1 MPLSSGLI
9 LYDELAMKLTVLPGI
24 IIILLIV
31 MLQPG
36 CSNTQAST
44 ESALLFELE
53 KLANAA
59 ACGYGPR
66 PDKPGSLTRYAV
78 GYTGDVCVELDKE
91 RAGVILMGGST
102 DVDSIFVSKV
112 RPYIQNGNVLV
123 LRTRGAAGYNDYLQQ
138 LTQAASVET
147 LIVDSRD
154 KANSDYVAWAVQTA
168 EFIWFAGGD
177 QSEYIRYWQDTRLQE
192 KLHYAYQKG
201 AIIGGTSAGN
211 AILGDVVYNPDGVGS
226 AVSSEVAQDFCD
238 ANIRFSGDFLQA
250 PMLAGTLTDT
260 HFKQR
265 DRMGRLMVF
274 LAHHANRNLTGIAV
288 SEQTALWV
296 ARNGQT
302 EVYGQHEVY
311 MVRADDQTV
320 FRQTECGQP
329 VIIDDL
335 LRYRLVPGDHYQLGT
350 HQSSVVPLRISLD
363 GRESSIYQPSNP
375 Y

>member
-1 MPLSSGLI
+1 MLNNLLPRSLAVMCLGALMIGCSSTDNQPELLSSI
-9 LYDELAMKLTVLPGI
+9 E
-24 IIILLIV
+24 
-31 MLQPG
+31 Q
-36 CSNTQAST
+36 
-44 ESALLFELE
+44 
-53 KLANAA
+53 LANAK

-66 PDKPGSLTRYAV
+66 PERPANLTRYAV
-78 GYTGDVCVELDKE
+78 GYIGDVCVSLDAE
-91 RAGVILMGGST
+91 QAGVILMGGST
-102 DVDSIFVSKV
+102 DVDSIFAQKV
-112 RPYIQNGNVLV
+112 RPHIQHGNVLV
-123 LRTRGAAGYNDYLQQ
+123 LRTRGGAGYNDYLQQ
-138 LTQAASVET
+138 LTEAASVET

-154 KANSDYVAWAVQTA
+154 KANSDYVAWAVQSA

-177 QSEYIRYWQDTRLQE
+177 QSEYIRYWQDTRLQQ

-211 AILGDVVYNPDGVGS
+211 AILGEVVYNPDGVGS
-226 AVSSEVAQDFCD
+226 AVSSEVAQDFCNT
-238 ANIRFSGDFLQA
+238 NIQFSDDFLQA
-250 PMLAGTLTDT
+250 PMLSQTITDT

-296 ARNGQT
+296 TRDGQA

-320 FRQTECGQP
+320 LRQTECGQP

-335 LRYRLVPGDHYQLGT
+335 LRYRLVPGDHYHLGS

-363 GRESSIYQPSNP
+363 GRQNPIYQPSNP

>member
-1 MPLSSGLI
+1 MTIKG
-9 LYDELAMKLTVLPGI
+9 VLFSI
-24 IIILLIV
+24 S
-31 MLQPG
+31 MLCALWG
-36 CSNTQAST
+36 CSSQYNQS
-44 ESALLFELE
+44 ELLHSIEA
-53 KLANAA
+53 LANAA

-78 GYTGDVCVELDKE
+78 GYTGDVCVELHKE

-102 DVDSIFVSKV
+102 DVDDIFVQKV
-112 RPYIQNGNVLV
+112 RPHIQSGNVLV
-123 LRTRGAAGYNDYLQQ
+123 LRTRGGAGYNDYLQQ

-177 QSEYIRYWQDTRLQE
+177 QSEYIRYWQDTRLQQ

-211 AILGDVVYNPDGVGS
+211 AILGEVVYNPDGVGS

-238 ANIRFSGDFLQA
+238 ANIKFSGDFLQA
-250 PMLAGTLTDT
+250 PMLNGTITDT

-274 LAHHANRNLTGIAV
+274 LAHHAHRNLTGIAV

-296 ARNGQT
+296 ARDGQT
-302 EVYGQHEVY
+302 EVYGAHEVY
-311 MVRADDQTV
+311 LLRADAQTR
-320 FRQTECGQP
+320 FQQAECGQP
-329 VIIDDL
+329 VIISDL
-335 LRYRLVPGDHYQLGT
+335 LRYQLTRGDRYQLAH
-350 HQSSVVPLRISLD
+350 HQTEVIPLRISLD
-363 GRESSIYQPSNP
+363 GGQSPIYQPNNP

>member
-1 MPLSSGLI
+1 MSLMLDVKKGMVALAFGVTLGLSAGCSSSDTQTELLSSI
-9 LYDELAMKLTVLPGI
+9 E
-24 IIILLIV
+24 
-31 MLQPG
+31 Q
-36 CSNTQAST
+36 
-44 ESALLFELE
+44 
-53 KLANAA
+53 LANAE

-66 PDKPGSLTRYAV
+66 PERPANLTRYAV
-78 GYTGDVCVELDKE
+78 GYTGDVCVALTPDE
-91 RAGVILMGGST
+91 AGVILMGGST